1 MAELGLAE
9 KVVRLN
15 EALDAADIP
24 HAFGGA
30 LALAYYAEPR
40 ATIDID
46 VNLFVDPQRYRE
58 VLDVLVPLGVDRAPA
73 ESTVLRDGQG
83 RLWWGRN
90 PVDLFFA
97 YHGLHDAM
105 RERARVV
112 PFGDDEIPIL
122 APEHL
127 LTAKVLFNRKRDWLD
142 IEQMLV
148 TVPGLDMTEAW
159 RWLNEFLPADDERLA
174 HLRQVEADLRG
185 S

>member
-1 MAELGLAE
+1 MADVGLAE
-9 KVVRLN
+9 KVVRLDK
-15 EALDAADIP
+15 ALDAAGMP

-46 VNLFVDPQRYRE
+46 VNLFLDAQRYLE
-58 VLDVLVPLGVDRAPA
+58 VLAVLEPLGVDRAPA
-73 ESTVLRDGQG
+73 EKTVLRQGQG

-97 YHGLHDAM
+97 YHGLHGAM

-112 PFGDDEIPIL
+112 PFGDDEIPII

-127 LTAKVLFNRKRDWLD
+127 LTAKALFNRAKDWLD

-148 TVPGLDMTEAW
+148 TVPGLDIPEAW
-159 RWLNEFLPADDERLA
+159 RWLRELLPADDERLE
-174 HLRQVEADLRG
+174 HLRRLQHEFLR
-185 S
+185 